1 LGEEMEEM
9 EEIEEMEEK
18 QIYRRIEYG
27 TIR

>member
-9 EEIEEMEEK
+9 EEMEEK